1 MLTKDL
7 QLEIPTVWSP
17 WLQTQE
23 PRRKTTTTTSCFED
37 CSSWEHSAWRCKLGC
52 SGKLLNGDLCHSKAM
67 SHMVFNTTTTFIKG
81 FPITSFTYLIFGDDS
96 GRIGC
101 MRTPSHRARGL
112 GVGMGKATLETDCR
126 IPVGETHW
134 GHLRAAIISIS
145 NDRAMLARILNC
157 LSQPGIGQA

>member
-112 GVGMGKATLETDCR
+112 GGRDGEGYFGNWLQDSRWWNSLGTPKGCNHFYFQWQGNAGKN
-126 IPVGETHW
+126 
-134 GHLRAAIISIS
+134 S
-145 NDRAMLARILNC
+145 
-157 LSQPGIGQA
+157 